1 VAEAEAGAAVAAGL
15 SSVKFLRIEARIS
28 SIDASGVPS
37 ALLIGHFRSCLEVAN
52 GTGLESLRRP
62 MF

>member
-1 VAEAEAGAAVAAGL
+1 
-15 SSVKFLRIEARIS
+15 VKFLRIEARIS

-52 GTGLESLRRP
+52 GTGLDSLRRP